1 MTRPTTNG
9 RTTGGARVLAVM
21 AMMVVMVAATTRPG
35 PACAGDMATAAADT
49 MRLSVIPVPAQG
61 LAGDVL
67 QVDLVVPVEGPA
79 FNAYDAYLS
88 YDPTALQF
96 LPPTDP
102 STQEGLLMT
111 AACGARFH
119 VFQADTLAGRLRVS
133 HSLLCAGNSVTGPGV
148 VYRFSFR
155 CRNVEAMTRLELLL
169 LAPYRTKFYM
179 DGLVLLPLVTK
190 DALVRVGPGTPSAA
204 PLPAADITGLRATPN
219 PFNPRT
225 TITFEVAPSAV
236 ESADADVTV
245 HSLDG
250 RMVRRLWSGTLT
262 PGTWAG
268 EWDGRDDAGR
278 DVAAGIY
285 LVRARAGDSFTGGR
299 VALVR

>member
-1 MTRPTTNG
+1 
-9 RTTGGARVLAVM
+9 M
-21 AMMVVMVAATTRPG
+21 AMLVVMVAATARPG
-35 PACAGDMATAAADT
+35 PACAGDKATAATDT

-61 LAGDVL
+61 LAGDIL

-88 YDPTALQF
+88 YDPTTLQF
-96 LPPTDP
+96 LPATDP

-133 HSLLCAGNSVTGPGV
+133 HSLLCAGHSVTGPGV
-148 VYRFSFR
+148 IYRLSFR
-155 CRNVEAMTRLELLL
+155 CRSVEAMTRLELLL

-190 DALVRVGPGTPSAA
+190 DALVRVGPGTTSAA
-204 PLPAADITGLRATPN
+204 PLPAADITGLRAIPN

-225 TITFEVAPSAV
+225 TISFEALRAGH
-236 ESADADVTV
+236 VTV
-245 HSLDG
+245 SIYGVDG
-250 RMVRRLWSGTLT
+250 RLVRRLWKGDVVGGS
-262 PGTWAG
+262 WHH

-285 LVRARAGDSFTGGR
+285 LVRVHAGDSFTGGR